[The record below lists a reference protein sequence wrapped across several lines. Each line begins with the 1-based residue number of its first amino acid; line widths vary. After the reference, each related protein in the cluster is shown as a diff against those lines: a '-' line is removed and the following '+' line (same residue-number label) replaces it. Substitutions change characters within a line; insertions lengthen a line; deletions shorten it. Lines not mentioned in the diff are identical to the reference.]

1 MPPWRASA
9 VPSSKRR
16 MLTAPCRGVHK
27 RCTRRRSLRICV
39 LHLHLQ
45 MHLHLHSRSA
55 VSLFTPL
62 YLRSAGCRVQ
72 GAGCWVHILGVRAA
86 YLPCDVHRPQT
97 SSRMDTNGDALQGPV
112 RIDWDG
118 VRIPVPV
125 MIPHV
130 LEQKWRR
137 HYNERESASQEQC
150 AILDRPPQMGCY
162 ATAQAPLV
170 SSSAR
175 PSGC

>member
-1 MPPWRASA
+1 MYTPVFSP
-9 VPSSKRR
+9 
-16 MLTAPCRGVHK
+16 
-27 RCTRRRSLRICV
+27 
-39 LHLHLQ
+39 HLHL
-45 MHLHLHSRSA
+45 HLHLHSRSA

-62 YLRSAGCRVQ
+62 YLRGAGCRVQ
-72 GAGCWVHILGVRAA
+72 GAGCWVHVLGVRAA
-86 YLPCDVHRPQT
+86 CLPCDVHRPQT

-137 HYNERESASQEQC
+137 HYNERESASQEPHVLEQKWRRHYNERESASQEQC

-170 SSSAR
+170 SPSAR
-175 PSGC
+175 SSGC